1 MEPYIERMLQ
11 EFKELNGRTEKLAA
25 FTNSQTFMQLP
36 PHKQKLMLWQYSA
49 MRSYQEVLGER
60 IKCEGYDPITGDELE
75 G

>member
-11 EFKELNGRTEKLAA
+11 EFKELNGRADKLEA
-25 FTNSQTFMQLP
+25 FTDGQIFPGLP

-49 MRSYQEVLGER
+49 MRSYQEALGER
-60 IKCEGYDPITGDELE
+60 IKCEGYDPMTGNELE